1 MSVVAVWEPSPDGEG
16 SCTGDG
22 CCSSL
27 VSPANDA
34 RLTQP
39 VTFDWTDASG
49 AASYTIQIDDSSAF
63 SAPILVSQTVTASQ
77 LTTGSIPG
85 ANVDRWWRVR
95 ANGPT
100 GVAGAWSS
108 TRRFRTTTG
117 PVATTATT
125 APPATTTTTA
135 PPTTTVP
142 APTTT
147 TTTLPPPPPTTTT
160 VPADTVAVQIAEYDT
175 AKRVLHVEA
184 TSTGSTVTLTVTRD
198 GLERR
203 DRHARERRRRPL
215 PGRPR
220 LVSKPAEHYGAE
232 QPRRRGDQGG
242 RGEVA
247 AARRVTRRG
256 VGG

>member
-1 MSVVAVWEPSPDGEG
+1 MHFFRGCCTLPRRRYRIGAIDSVGAVWEPSPDGEG
-16 SCTGDG
+16 SYTGDG

-63 SAPILVSQTVTASQ
+63 SVPILLSQTVTPSQ

-108 TRRFRTTTG
+108 TRRFRKTTG
-117 PVATTATT
+117 PV
-125 APPATTTTTA
+125 ATTTTTA
-135 PPTTTVP
+135 PPATT
-142 APTTT
+142 
-147 TTTLPPPPPTTTT
+147 TTTT

-184 TSTGSTVTLTVTRD
+184 TSTSSTATLTVTVTASSAVIGTLGND
-198 GLERR
+198 G
-203 DRHARERRRRPL
+203 
-215 PGRPR
+215 GG
-220 LVSKPAEHYGAE
+220 Y
-232 QPRRRGDQGG
+232 RGDLAWSVNPQNITVRSSRGG
-242 RGEVA
+242 VATKAVA
-247 AARRVTRRG
+247 AK
-256 VGG
+256 

>member
-1 MSVVAVWEPSPDGEG
+1 MHFFHGCCRLPRRRYRIGAIDSVDAVWEPSPDGEG
-16 SCTGDG
+16 SYTGDG

-63 SAPILVSQTVTASQ
+63 SAPIVLSQTVTPSQ

-117 PVATTATT
+117 PVATSTTT
-125 APPATTTTTA
+125 APPATTTT
-135 PPTTTVP
+135 
-142 APTTT
+142 
-147 TTTLPPPPPTTTT
+147 LPPPPTTTTT

-175 AKRVLHVEA
+175 AKRVLHVGA
-184 TSTGSTVTLTVTRD
+184 TSTSSTVTLTVTVTASSAVIGTLGND
-198 GLERR
+198 G
-203 DRHARERRRRPL
+203 
-215 PGRPR
+215 GG
-220 LVSKPAEHYGAE
+220 Y
-232 QPRRRGDQGG
+232 RGDLAWSVNPQNITVRSSRGG
-242 RGEVA
+242 VATRAVA
-247 AARRVTRRG
+247 AK
-256 VGG
+256 

>member
-1 MSVVAVWEPSPDGEG
+1 MHFFHGCCRLPRRRYRIGAIDSVGAVWEPSPDGEG
-16 SCTGDG
+16 SYTGDG

-63 SAPILVSQTVTASQ
+63 SAPIVLSQTVTPSQ

-117 PVATTATT
+117 PVATTTTT

-135 PPTTTVP
+135 
-142 APTTT
+142 
-147 TTTLPPPPPTTTT
+147 
-160 VPADTVAVQIAEYDT
+160 
-175 AKRVLHVEA
+175 R
-184 TSTGSTVTLTVTRD
+184 
-198 GLERR
+198 
-203 DRHARERRRRPL
+203 
-215 PGRPR
+215 
-220 LVSKPAEHYGAE
+220 
-232 QPRRRGDQGG
+232 
-242 RGEVA
+242 
-247 AARRVTRRG
+247 AAR
-256 VGG
+256 